1 MTIVTLS
8 LKDEIIERAAE
19 AAKAEG
25 ISLEKMLARLL
36 EDAFDGDVYE
46 LDEEEERAVSEG
58 IADMRAGRWISHEEM
73 MRALQEQRGR

>member
-1 MTIVTLS
+1 MTLS